1 MINIR
6 YLPIIVNIRQKIPHS
21 LVNRFKHFPIAILA
35 NIVYGW
41 PSSKLTV
48 IGVTGTEG
56 KTTTAIFLYHLL
68 KQAGYKV
75 VLISTIAAR
84 IGNQEI
90 DTGFHVTAPDHFPL
104 QALLKRMVDKGLNYV
119 VLEVTSH
126 GIKLGDFNLRNCSFV
141 LPVNDDFNKLNLLAA
156 IKAAQ
161 LLGLGDS
168 QIRHSLTDLALPRG
182 RMEIMQEEPFLVI
195 IDF

>member
-104 QALLKRMVDKGLNYV
+104 QALLKRMVDKGLNYG

-126 GIKLGDFNLRNCSFV
+126 GLEQYRFWGINFTMG
-141 LPVNDDFNKLNLLAA
+141 
-156 IKAAQ
+156 
-161 LLGLGDS
+161 
-168 QIRHSLTDLALPRG
+168 
-182 RMEIMQEEPFLVI
+182 I
-195 IDF
+195 ITNVAS